1 MARKA
6 AAAFAAKK
14 EYQMRTV
21 LKKCFSRQHVR
32 MAAFLALFA
41 VVVVLNGS
49 PELRADALYLLA
61 DSGTVSVL
69 DTQTAIPQERV
80 IVTGAQDADAALVL
94 SAGERVTVT
103 HGGRVE
109 YATTRAD
116 ECVSALLSR
125 LQISVSPLELVLVDV
140 SGGEVTVSVG
150 SDITYYETASEPVEH
165 TTIYTPTGRLEKGE
179 VEVVQQGIDGAREV
193 VYEVVYADG
202 QLVSR
207 QAVAESG
214 NTSVAELAYLGT
226 RVSEAQEGDT
236 VSSVIYESDG
246 SGYLLMTSGDS
257 LHFSRAV
264 EVRCTAYTAGYD
276 GVDTC
281 TATGTT
287 VRRGVVAVD
296 KRVFPLG
303 SKLFVD
309 IKSNAFDYGMA
320 YAEDTGMRGEK
331 LDLYMDSYD
340 ECIQFGVRKAVAY
353 VLD

>member
-41 VVVVLNGS
+41 VVVLLNGS

-94 SAGERVTVT
+94 PAGEKVTVT

-125 LQISVSPLELVLVDV
+125 LRISVSPLELVLVDV
-140 SGGEVTVSVG
+140 SGGEVTVTVG

-179 VEVVQQGIDGAREV
+179 VEVVQLICLGRSKGYIAESLSIAENTVRGYAKNAYRKLGIH
-193 VYEVVYADG
+193 
-202 QLVSR
+202 SR
-207 QAVAESG
+207 Q
-214 NTSVAELAYLGT
+214 ELLT
-226 RVSEAQEGDT
+226 LV
-236 VSSVIYESDG
+236 
-246 SGYLLMTSGDS
+246 
-257 LHFSRAV
+257 
-264 EVRCTAYTAGYD
+264 
-276 GVDTC
+276 
-281 TATGTT
+281 
-287 VRRGVVAVD
+287 
-296 KRVFPLG
+296 
-303 SKLFVD
+303 
-309 IKSNAFDYGMA
+309 GM
-320 YAEDTGMRGEK
+320 K
-331 LDLYMDSYD
+331 
-340 ECIQFGVRKAVAY
+340 
-353 VLD
+353 